1 MPKQKQK
8 EEANVKFSDEEMK
21 EISDVQQQYQQV
33 QMSFGQIM
41 IQRTMIN
48 KQFEEMDEAEA
59 ELNVQLQNI
68 QEKER
73 NLATTLN
80 EKYYSKING
89 HGRELAFASRKSGS
103 QT

>member
-41 IQRTMIN
+41 IQRTMID

-80 EKYYSKING
+80 EKYGPGSLDPQTGVFSPASSK
-89 HGRELAFASRKSGS
+89 E
-103 QT
+103 